1 MKAIQMTLM
10 ALFVLVSGAFA
21 QQKATGKAVIS
32 IPGAQCEKC
41 KERIELYL
49 LRQYG
54 VGSVNVNWRKKNAT
68 VTWLTD
74 RTDIEQ
80 IKTHIANC
88 GYDADDVTADEV
100 AQKKLPPTCKHP
112 LPAPVPAP
120 APPQVPNKE

>member
-10 ALFVLVSGAFA
+10 GLFFLVAGAMA

-32 IPGAQCEKC
+32 VPGAQCEKC
-41 KERIELYL
+41 KERIELYVS
-49 LRQYG
+49 RQYG
-54 VGSVNVNWRKKNAT
+54 VGMVNVNWRKKNVT

-88 GYDADDVTADEV
+88 GYDADDVTAEET
-100 AQKKLPPTCKHP
+100 AQKKLPIACKHP
-112 LPAPVPAP
+112 LPKPVP
-120 APPQVPNKE
+120 PPQVPNRE